1 MTATV
6 DLGAAVTAG
15 ESYIIVD
22 YLQAVN
28 ATN

>member
-6 DLGAAVTAG
+6 DLGAGVTAG